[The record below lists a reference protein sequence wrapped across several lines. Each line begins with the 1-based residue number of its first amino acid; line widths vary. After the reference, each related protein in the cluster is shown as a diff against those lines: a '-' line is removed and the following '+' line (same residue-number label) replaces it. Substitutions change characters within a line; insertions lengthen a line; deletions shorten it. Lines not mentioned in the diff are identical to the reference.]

1 MDCFKIGVLGAVD
14 SGKSTLIGVLKTN
27 QNDDGRG
34 LVRGQFFTREGKL
47 VASTIQEGLIRRKK
61 PKKAANKN

>member
-34 LVRGQFFTREGKL
+34 SVRKYVMKHNHELQVVELLVY
-47 VASTIQEGLIRRKK
+47 LIMNKYRK
-61 PKKAANKN
+61 